1 MPSFSYYGRIILLH
15 IKEWQK
21 KKKKGVNQKNY
32 PFVFWITSYYIS
44 KTLALGYVL
53 CLLAPYIYL
62 FFFFNLTMLKDMWL
76 LILQA
81 EIEPTPS
88 GLKEW
93 SLNQWTT
100 KEILILFFMVI
111 YIIIEIYSQLP
122 MLKNKKK
129 IK

>member
-1 MPSFSYYGRIILLH
+1 
-15 IKEWQK
+15 
-21 KKKKGVNQKNY
+21 
-32 PFVFWITSYYIS
+32 
-44 KTLALGYVL
+44 
-53 CLLAPYIYL
+53 
-62 FFFFNLTMLKDMWL
+62 MLKDMWL

-122 MLKNKKK
+122 MLKNKKNK
-129 IK
+129 VKPYPDATFHFHPPLHISVSS

>member
-1 MPSFSYYGRIILLH
+1 
-15 IKEWQK
+15 
-21 KKKKGVNQKNY
+21 
-32 PFVFWITSYYIS
+32 
-44 KTLALGYVL
+44 
-53 CLLAPYIYL
+53 
-62 FFFFNLTMLKDMWL
+62 MWL

-111 YIIIEIYSQLP
+111 YIIIEIYSVT
-122 MLKNKKK
+122 NVKKQK
-129 IK
+129 K

>member
-1 MPSFSYYGRIILLH
+1 
-15 IKEWQK
+15 
-21 KKKKGVNQKNY
+21 
-32 PFVFWITSYYIS
+32 
-44 KTLALGYVL
+44 
-53 CLLAPYIYL
+53 
-62 FFFFNLTMLKDMWL
+62 MLKDMWL

-122 MLKNKKK
+122 MLKNKKNK